1 MPTAE
6 EARPAQ
12 CPCCGVASRPVG
24 QALKLHGH
32 GKRER
37 QVRGPLE
44 LGGAPKLVTLLLRR
58 YLCRCCQA
66 TLTVGP
72 LGLVAQR
79 LFSVAALGLAL
90 CLWGCLGQPAAQ
102 VRAQVNPLL
111 YVGDDAVRGW
121 RQLGRWAQAL
131 QEGRLLAGLMPGA
144 PPAGGRAVAQRAAA
158 ALAAR
163 CPAGL
168 CGDPLP
174 NQVFAGG
181 ALFA

>member
-1 MPTAE
+1 
-6 EARPAQ
+6 
-12 CPCCGVASRPVG
+12 
-24 QALKLHGH
+24 
-32 GKRER
+32 
-37 QVRGPLE
+37 
-44 LGGAPKLVTLLLRR
+44 
-58 YLCRCCQA
+58 
-66 TLTVGP
+66 VGP

-111 YVGDDAVRGW
+111 CVGDDAVRGW

-131 QEGRLLAGLMPGA
+131 KEGRLLAGLMPGA